1 MFIWC
6 LGGRSKTGPTI
17 TASEESQE
25 DFGKGPERT
34 YSVVFNEA
42 SKGFASMADELTKNK
57 KFNKNRMSI
66 DSGDDSVAL
75 QVEKSLRKKKLGGA
89 ENSDFVPPKLK
100 PVDPNNTKTSP
111 QSGEKR
117 KSYVPLP
124 SQKSLEKNEGEKKSL
139 EKNEGEKKALE
150 KDEGEKKGA
159 EEGPATP
166 KPGEIP
172 NCNLFT
178 PFLGNITNCMRT
190 PYKGLY
196 SNSPVSKPPE
206 LPPKTKKP
214 SSVSVNNSFILSSQ
228 HLKEQGRWPRRPP
241 TLHNRLILDYIHTFL

>member
-139 EKNEGEKKALE
+139 EKNEGEKKALT
-150 KDEGEKKGA
+150 KDEGGKKGA
-159 EEGPATP
+159 EEEPVTP
-166 KPGEIP
+166 KPGVIP
-172 NCNLFT
+172 NCFT
-178 PFLGNITNCMRT
+178 PFLGNITNCMRA
-190 PYKGLY
+190 PYKGFY